1 MSYQVLARKWR
12 PKNFSELVGQTH
24 VMQALS
30 NALEQQRVHH
40 AYLFTGTRGVGKTTI
55 ARIFSKALNCEQ
67 GPTAHPCGQ
76 CSACLAID
84 QGRYVDLIEVDAASR
99 TKVEDT
105 REILDNVQYAPTQGR
120 FKVYLIDEVHMLSKS
135 SFNALLK
142 TLEEP
147 PPHVKFLLAT
157 TEPHKLPITVLS
169 RCLQF
174 NLLRLTTL
182 QLEQHLAMILAA
194 EQVEF
199 EPGALAL
206 IAKAADG
213 SARDAL
219 SLLDQAIAYCAGQLS
234 QQAVQAM
241 LGLVSPQ
248 QVQDVLSVLQTGD
261 AKALKL
267 LLVNLAAI
275 GVDYLALLNQLLA
288 SFHQLAQTQFL
299 GDALDTGDLTTT
311 QLQDWAAQID
321 PAKLQVWYQIG
332 LRAQQDIRL
341 APDVRMGFEMMLLRM
356 FAFRPSQGTIHAA
369 DAASDASANNASSRP
384 TISNRVAG
392 NASAASAPS
401 SNSVVTQTQPD
412 IGAAEVPAPVQPQQ
426 VRESAPSLELDAFP
440 ALKARV
446 AKAQQR
452 QVMADALPIAPAPA
466 QRDEAS
472 DHSAPA
478 DRPPVMSLSEPVAE
492 VRVREARVADMM
504 LVDDKDSA
512 PLPLDETLPD
522 QRLNTDHT
530 ADLAS
535 WLAMIEQLRPSGMT
549 LALAQQACWT
559 QRTDQA
565 WWLALAKEQLQ
576 ANNDVAW
583 QNLQKLV
590 HEKISPD
597 ITLYK
602 VSEPWQGVTPAQVIQ
617 DQKQQQEVQWTQA
630 LAASATVQA
639 FETALGMT
647 RLPSSIKVSYLST

>member
-12 PKNFSELVGQTH
+12 PKKFSELVGQTH

-55 ARIFSKALNCEQ
+55 ARIFAKALNCEQ

-76 CSACLAID
+76 CSACVAID
-84 QGRYVDLIEVDAASR
+84 QGRFVDLIEVDAASR

-147 PPHVKFLLAT
+147 PSHVKFLLAT

-174 NLLRLTTL
+174 NLLRLTTV
-182 QLEQHLAMILAA
+182 QLEQHLAMILSA
-194 EQVEF
+194 EQIEF

-219 SLLDQAIAYCAGQLS
+219 SLLDQAIAYCAGQLT

-241 LGLVSPQ
+241 LGLVSPH
-248 QVQDVLSVLQTGD
+248 QVQEVLSVLESSD
-261 AKALKL
+261 ASALKT
-267 LLVNLAAI
+267 LLVNLAAM

-299 GDALDTGDLTTT
+299 GEALDSGDLTTT

-341 APDVRMGFEMMLLRM
+341 APDFRMGFEMMLLRM
-356 FAFRPSQGTIHAA
+356 FAFKPVDPSAQSGQSASSQPEPSHSQPSQIQTRPL
-369 DAASDASANNASSRP
+369 SSHVKEVP
-384 TISNRVAG
+384 E
-392 NASAASAPS
+392 
-401 SNSVVTQTQPD
+401 
-412 IGAAEVPAPVQPQQ
+412 AEVPINRPPQITEP
-426 VRESAPSLELDAFP
+426 RPALELDAFP
-440 ALKARV
+440 ALKARM
-446 AKAQQR
+446 AKIQQR
-452 QVMADALPIAPAPA
+452 QGLADETSATPKPKMDDAAIEPLIAQPQPLE
-466 QRDEAS
+466 DDS
-472 DHSAPA
+472 T
-478 DRPPVMSLSEPVAE
+478 L
-492 VRVREARVADMM
+492 VAD
-504 LVDDKDSA
+504 LDS
-512 PLPLDETLPD
+512 
-522 QRLNTDHT
+522 
-530 ADLAS
+530 
-535 WLAMIEQLRPSGMT
+535 WMAMITQLQPTGMT
-549 LALAQQACWT
+549 LALAQQACWIKRDA
-559 QRTDQA
+559 QG
-565 WWLALAKEQLQ
+565 WWLALDAMQLQ
-576 ANNDVAW
+576 ANNQVAW

-590 HEKISPD
+590 HDKINPN
-597 ITLYK
+597 ITLYR
-602 VSEPWQGVTPAQVIQ
+602 VDEPWQGKTPAQLAQ
-617 DQKQQQEVQWTQA
+617 DQQQQQQA
-630 LAASATVQA
+630 
-639 FETALGMT
+639 ALTDELMHDPSVSFLEQTIGMT
-647 RLPSSIKVSYLST
+647 RLPKTLKVTY

>member
-1 MSYQVLARKWR
+1 MTYQVLARKWR

-67 GPTAHPCGQ
+67 GPSAHPCGQ

-84 QGRYVDLIEVDAASR
+84 QGRFVDLIEVDAASR

-174 NLLRLTTL
+174 NLLRLTTV
-182 QLEQHLAMILAA
+182 QLEQHLAMILTA
-194 EQVEF
+194 EALAF
-199 EPGALAL
+199 EPGGLAL

-219 SLLDQAIAYCAGQLS
+219 SLLDQAIAYCAGNITQA
-234 QQAVQAM
+234 AVQTM

-248 QVQDVLSVLQTGD
+248 QVQAVLTTLQSGQSP
-261 AKALKL
+261 ALKALL
-267 LLVNLAAI
+267 LDLAAT
-275 GVDYLALLNQLLA
+275 GVDYMALLNQLLA

-299 GDALDTGDLTTT
+299 GEALDSGDLTSA
-311 QLQDWAAQID
+311 QLQEWSAAID
-321 PAKLQVWYQIG
+321 PARLQVWYQIG

-341 APDVRMGFEMMLLRM
+341 APDVRMGFEMMLMRM
-356 FAFRPSQGTIHAA
+356 FAFKPSDG
-369 DAASDASANNASSRP
+369 SSRP
-384 TISNRVAG
+384 AISN
-392 NASAASAPS
+392 SAASVTNAPS
-401 SNSVVTQTQPD
+401 IDTVMSSNPVATQPPLVPA
-412 IGAAEVPAPVQPQQ
+412 AAEASAPVQQHQ
-426 VRESAPSLELDAFP
+426 VRETPPSLELDAFP

-446 AKAQQR
+446 ARVQKRQNASPELNSESVTTVQEQQPA
-452 QVMADALPIAPAPA
+452 VPEPTIPELVPPPLAEPAPT
-466 QRDEAS
+466 EVAS
-472 DHSAPA
+472 IEPMLTESSIEQTAA
-478 DRPPVMSLSEPVAE
+478 AGVGLPVA
-492 VRVREARVADMM
+492 D
-504 LVDDKDSA
+504 LDS
-512 PLPLDETLPD
+512 
-522 QRLNTDHT
+522 
-530 ADLAS
+530 
-535 WLAMIEQLRPSGMT
+535 WIAMIDQLQPTGMA
-549 LALAQQACWT
+549 LALAQQACWVK
-559 QRTDQA
+559 REEQA
-565 WWLALAKEQLQ
+565 WWLALDSMQLQ
-576 ANNDVAW
+576 ANNEVAW

-590 HEKISPD
+590 WEKISPD
-597 ITLYK
+597 ITLHK
-602 VSEPWQGVTPAQVIQ
+602 LSEPLTGLTPAQAMK
-617 DQKQQQEVQWTQA
+617 DQKQQQEQLWMEA
-630 LAASATVQA
+630 LEQSTVLANIEAQ
-639 FETALGMT
+639 LGMT
-647 RLPSSIKVSYLST
+647 RLHNSLKVSY

>member
-55 ARIFSKALNCEQ
+55 ARIFAKALNCEQ

-76 CSACLAID
+76 CSACVAID
-84 QGRYVDLIEVDAASR
+84 QGRFVDLIEVDAASR

-174 NLLRLTTL
+174 NLLRLTTV
-182 QLEQHLAMILAA
+182 QLEQHLAMILGA
-194 EQVEF
+194 EQIEF
-199 EPGALAL
+199 ESGALAL

-248 QVQDVLSVLQTGD
+248 QVQEVLNVLQTGE
-261 AKALKL
+261 AGALKT
-267 LLVNLAAI
+267 LLVNLAAM

-299 GDALDTGDLTTT
+299 GEALDSGDLTTT

-341 APDVRMGFEMMLLRM
+341 APDLRMGFEMMLLRM
-356 FAFRPSQGTIHAA
+356 FAFKPSDVTVTPTSAPVSESVAQSGRGHHRASKALTHSPQDQASKPASPPTAMQVVGLEQSRPSMP
-369 DAASDASANNASSRP
+369 SRP
-384 TISNRVAG
+384 ST
-392 NASAASAPS
+392 
-401 SNSVVTQTQPD
+401 D
-412 IGAAEVPAPVQPQQ
+412 
-426 VRESAPSLELDAFP
+426 LDAFP

-446 AKAQQR
+446 ARAQQR
-452 QVMADALPIAPAPA
+452 QVMAEEPLAAPVPAEQRETINLVASVPAPAPTL
-466 QRDEAS
+466 
-472 DHSAPA
+472 APV
-478 DRPPVMSLSEPVAE
+478 DTKPMMPVSEPVAPAME
-492 VRVREARVADMM
+492 
-504 LVDDKDSA
+504 
-512 PLPLDETLPD
+512 
-522 QRLNTDHT
+522 HT

-535 WLAMIEQLRPSGMT
+535 WVAMIEQLQLTGMT

-565 WWLALAKEQLQ
+565 WWIALAQVQLQ
-576 ANNDVAW
+576 ANNEVAW
-583 QNLQKLV
+583 QNLQKRV

-597 ITLYK
+597 ISLHK
-602 VSEPWQGVTPAQVIQ
+602 VNEPWQGLTPAQVLQ
-617 DQKQQQEVQWTQA
+617 DHKQQQESQWTEA
-630 LAASATVQA
+630 LATSSVVQA
-639 FETALGMT
+639 FETTLGMT
-647 RLPSSIKVSYLST
+647 RLPSSIKVNYLST

>member
-55 ARIFSKALNCEQ
+55 ARIFAKALNCEQ

-76 CSACLAID
+76 CSACVAID
-84 QGRYVDLIEVDAASR
+84 QGRFVDLIEVDAASR

-174 NLLRLTTL
+174 NLLRLTTV
-182 QLEQHLAMILAA
+182 QLERHLAMILGA
-194 EQVEF
+194 EQIEF

-248 QVQDVLSVLQTGD
+248 QVQEVLNVLQTGD
-261 AKALKL
+261 TGALKT
-267 LLVNLAAI
+267 LLVNLAAM

-299 GDALDTGDLTTT
+299 GEALDSGDLTST

-341 APDVRMGFEMMLLRM
+341 APDLRMGFEMMLLRM
-356 FAFRPSQGTIHAA
+356 FAFKPSDAAVTPTSAPVSESVTQSGGGHHRAGKALTHSPQEPASQPASPPTAMQAEESEQSRPSTP
-369 DAASDASANNASSRP
+369 STSSRP
-384 TISNRVAG
+384 ST
-392 NASAASAPS
+392 
-401 SNSVVTQTQPD
+401 D
-412 IGAAEVPAPVQPQQ
+412 
-426 VRESAPSLELDAFP
+426 LDAFP

-446 AKAQQR
+446 VRTQQR
-452 QVMADALPIAPAPA
+452 QVKAEEPLAVPVPAEQPETINLVASVPTPAPIDTTPLM
-466 QRDEAS
+466 Q
-472 DHSAPA
+472 
-478 DRPPVMSLSEPVAE
+478 VSEPVAPAME
-492 VRVREARVADMM
+492 
-504 LVDDKDSA
+504 
-512 PLPLDETLPD
+512 
-522 QRLNTDHT
+522 HT

-535 WLAMIEQLRPSGMT
+535 WLAMIEQLQPTGMT

-559 QRTDQA
+559 QRTDRA
-565 WWLALAKEQLQ
+565 WWIALAQVQLQ
-576 ANNDVAW
+576 ANNEVAW

-597 ITLYK
+597 ITLHK
-602 VSEPWQGVTPAQVIQ
+602 VNEPWQGLTPAQVLQ
-617 DQKQQQEVQWTQA
+617 DHKQQQESQWTEA
-630 LAASATVQA
+630 LAASPVVHA
-639 FETALGMT
+639 FETTLGMT
-647 RLPSSIKVSYLST
+647 RLPSSIKVNYLST